1 MISARELGRRFG
13 DFVAVE
19 GVTFEIAAGEVFG
32 LLGPNGAGKTTTM
45 RMLTGLVA
53 PSSGQAEV
61 AGISVTERPDE
72 VRQAVGILTET
83 PGLYVRLDA
92 LENLRFFARLYG
104 VKKPDAK
111 IEELLKRFG
120 LWDRRREAVGSYSKG
135 MRQKLAIARAVV
147 HDPKVVILDEPTS
160 ALDPESAQVVRALI
174 TELKNEKRTIVLCT
188 HNLDEA
194 ERLCHR
200 IAVIKRT
207 VLRVDSPAALRS
219 ALYGR
224 STTVKLV
231 SVSEGM
237 LEAVRAVP
245 GVRSVEVRSVEVSR
259 VEVSRVEVSGVEGS
273 GVEGSGVEVSG
284 QTLFIAND
292 DPTHANPLLARALVG
307 AGAEILSLS
316 EIEKRLE
323 DVYLDLVREDAASPA
338 ASTSRSA
345 P

>member
-1 MISARELGRRFG
+1 
-13 DFVAVE
+13 
-19 GVTFEIAAGEVFG
+19 
-32 LLGPNGAGKTTTM
+32 
-45 RMLTGLVA
+45 
-53 PSSGQAEV
+53 
-61 AGISVTERPDE
+61 
-72 VRQAVGILTET
+72 
-83 PGLYVRLDA
+83 
-92 LENLRFFARLYG
+92 
-104 VKKPDAK
+104 
-111 IEELLKRFG
+111 
-120 LWDRRREAVGSYSKG
+120 VGSYSKG

-259 VEVSRVEVSGVEGS
+259 VEGS

-316 EIEKRLE
+316 EIEKSLE